1 MGFAPIPRT
10 AKASV
15 GFSML
20 LLWDLKGI
28 FLTPGVNPRFLEG
41 KVISP

>member
-1 MGFAPIPRT
+1 MGFALIPGT
-10 AKASV
+10 VKASV
-15 GFSML
+15 GFSPL

-28 FLTPGVNPRFLEG
+28 FLTPGVNPGFLEG